1 MNFSRLTNIDKMISS
16 DSDLDV
22 DKWNN
27 NNRELCADMDI
38 TKTLQELAIKED
50 IIIKLIM
57 PKKI

>member
-1 MNFSRLTNIDKMISS
+1 MNFSRQTNIDKMISS

-38 TKTLQELAIKED
+38 AKTLQELAIKED